1 MRFGFIGQA
10 SATWRSEGLYGKV
23 WGMRHGFLL
32 VHKPKGPTS
41 HDVVIIV
48 RRRLGESSIGHL
60 GTLDPAAS
68 GLLVLAVGSKALK
81 VIELFQGLHK
91 EYRAD
96 IRFGAV
102 SSTYDS
108 EGTIEATS
116 LRPGWSPPDLA
127 TIQRLM
133 ETRFQGVI
141 EQTPPAY
148 SAIKVDGVRAYRR
161 ARQGVAVTPASRK
174 IEIQTCAVE
183 EYAYPLLRLH
193 IACGAGTYIRSLAHD
208 LGQILRC
215 GGYLQDLHRTKAG
228 EWSIDTAIVPESV
241 QWTQVIPLKEVLKPF
256 PSMDL
261 TETEADH
268 IRHGSAIAREV
279 QPNTVGWFEGLP
291 IVILTPT
298 KDGSRTAHPRKVL

>member
-1 MRFGFIGQA
+1 
-10 SATWRSEGLYGKV
+10 
-23 WGMRHGFLL
+23 MRHGFLL

-41 HDVVIIV
+41 HDTVLTV
-48 RRRLGESSIGHL
+48 RHRLCESSIGHL

-81 VIELFQGLHK
+81 VIELFQSLRK
-91 EYRAD
+91 EYVAR

-102 SSTYDS
+102 SSTYDG
-108 EGTIEATS
+108 EGS
-116 LRPGWSPPDLA
+116 LQEMHQRPGWTPPDSPTL
-127 TIQRLM
+127 QRLI

-183 EYAYPLLRLH
+183 EYAYPLLTVR

-208 LGQILRC
+208 LGVALRC
-215 GGYLQDLHRTKAG
+215 GGYLEDLQRTMVGK
-228 EWSIDTAIVPESV
+228 WSVADAAMPENAA
-241 QWTQVIPLKEVLKPF
+241 WTNVIPLKEILTIF
-256 PSMDL
+256 PGVDL
-261 TETEADH
+261 TEAEMENV
-268 IRHGSAIAREV
+268 RHGRAIAREV
-279 QPNTVGWFEGLP
+279 QPDVIGWFEGLP
-291 IVILTPT
+291 VAIFTPA

>member
-1 MRFGFIGQA
+1 
-10 SATWRSEGLYGKV
+10 
-23 WGMRHGFLL
+23 MRHGFLL

-41 HDVVIIV
+41 HDVVLTV
-48 RRRLGESSIGHL
+48 RRCLGESSIGHL

-81 VIELFQGLHK
+81 VIELFQGLRK

-102 SSTYDS
+102 SSTYDG
-108 EGTIEATS
+108 EGS
-116 LRPGWSPPDLA
+116 LQETRRRPGWTPPDSPTL
-127 TIQRLM
+127 QRII

-161 ARQGVAVTPASRK
+161 ARQGVAVTPTSRK

-183 EYAYPLLRLH
+183 EYAYPLLRLR

-208 LGQILRC
+208 LGQTLRC
-215 GGYLQDLHRTKAG
+215 GGYLQDLHRTKVGLPAGTLGAKAG
-228 EWSIDTAIVPESV
+228 EWAIDAAVAPENV
-241 QWTQVIPLKEVLKPF
+241 QWSQIIPLKEALKPF

-268 IRHGSAIAREV
+268 IRHGRTIAREV
-279 QPNTVGWFEGLP
+279 QPNTVGWFDDLP